1 MNCKEHH
8 LPELELAT
16 AQVREALQVILHT
29 ILFIRSPGT
38 VAPSDVNCEGFDLTY
53 TRIAND
59 ATKTPPSSSS
69 SPSAKTKMPST
80 ILGMKFSP
88 GRMGDYNSKSRN
100 QYQQPPPSHTQQQH
114 QHPIHQHPIHHHL
127 GNLGKKVHKQVLL
140 QQQKIHHSQPQNTQ
154 QQQQPPPR
162 HYLDRKVDDSIEKF
176 LRTLTQIG
184 PELLQGC
191 LTLSF
196 FERRASRQ
204 LFGLVSHEE
213 KIIWE
218 QWILHIVVNNT
229 PRPVNDDSA
238 SVMERQRIQDTAEGM
253 LRSVLMSVYESA
265 RSGAGGDGGGAGDN
279 LDHIPPVMYEF
290 DIRCSKR
297 ADDRENFASR
307 VVNMPSLLN
316 LDG

>member
-1 MNCKEHH
+1 
-8 LPELELAT
+8 
-16 AQVREALQVILHT
+16 
-29 ILFIRSPGT
+29 
-38 VAPSDVNCEGFDLTY
+38 
-53 TRIAND
+53 
-59 ATKTPPSSSS
+59 
-69 SPSAKTKMPST
+69 
-80 ILGMKFSP
+80 
-88 GRMGDYNSKSRN
+88 
-100 QYQQPPPSHTQQQH
+100 
-114 QHPIHQHPIHHHL
+114 
-127 GNLGKKVHKQVLL
+127 
-140 QQQKIHHSQPQNTQ
+140 
-154 QQQQPPPR
+154 
-162 HYLDRKVDDSIEKF
+162 VDDSIEVF

-253 LRSVLMSVYESA
+253 LRSVLMSVYEFARSSA
-265 RSGAGGDGGGAGDN
+265 RAGRGEGGGSGGVGGSGKDN

-297 ADDRENFASR
+297 ADDRENLTSR